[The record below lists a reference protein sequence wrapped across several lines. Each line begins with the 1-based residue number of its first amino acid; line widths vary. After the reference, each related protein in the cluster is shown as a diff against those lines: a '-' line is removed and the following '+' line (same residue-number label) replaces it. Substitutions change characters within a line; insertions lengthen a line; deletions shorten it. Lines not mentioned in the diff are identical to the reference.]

1 MNHVSGYT
9 EKELLQLSME
19 GDDKAFAEIFHRY
32 KFKLYGYI
40 HRLTQSQEMA
50 EDIVQETFLRLW
62 KNREQLGNIGHLS
75 SYIFRM
81 AQNQAITG
89 FKRMAMETMIIRQL
103 LTGEKEFA
111 PATPESTLALKEME
125 ALFRKAVDNLP
136 PQQKKV
142 YLLSREEGLKHEEIA
157 ERLQIS
163 RGTVKNHMIQLLR
176 TLRSQLEKNLDP
188 PAGLYCFL
196 LVIAAFER

>member
-9 EKELLQLSME
+9 EKELLQLSTE
-19 GDDKAFAEIFHRY
+19 GDEKAFAEIFHRY
-32 KFKLYGYI
+32 KFKLYGFIY
-40 HRLTQSQEMA
+40 RLTQSQEMA

-62 KNREQLGNIGHLS
+62 KNRDQLGNIEHLS

-103 LTGEKEFA
+103 LTGEKDFS
-111 PATPESTLALKEME
+111 PSTPESELALKEME
-125 ALFRKAVDNLP
+125 GLFRKAVDNLP

>member
-9 EKELLQLSME
+9 EKELLQLSRE
-19 GDDKAFAEIFHRY
+19 GDEKAFAEIFHRY
-32 KFKLYGYI
+32 KFKLYGYMY
-40 HRLTQSQEMA
+40 RLTQSQEMA

-62 KNREQLGNIGHLS
+62 KNRQQLGDIENLG

-81 AQNQAITG
+81 AQNQAING
-89 FKRMAMETMIIRQL
+89 FKRMAMETVIIRQL

-111 PATPESTLALKEME
+111 PSTPESVLALKEME

-142 YLLSREEGLKHEEIA
+142 YHLSREQGLKHEEIA
-157 ERLQIS
+157 EILQIS

-176 TLRSQLEKNLDP
+176 TLRSHLEKNLDP
-188 PAGLYCFL
+188 PAGIYCLL
-196 LVIAAFER
+196 LVIAAFEK

>member
-9 EKELLQLSME
+9 EKELLQLSTE
-19 GDDKAFAEIFHRY
+19 GDEKAFAEIFHRY
-32 KFKLYGYI
+32 KFKLYGFIY
-40 HRLTQSQEMA
+40 RLTQSQEMA

-62 KNREQLGNIGHLS
+62 KNRDQLSNIEHLS

-81 AQNQAITG
+81 AQNQAMTS

-111 PATPESTLALKEME
+111 PSTPESELALKEME
-125 ALFRKAVDNLP
+125 ALFRKAIDNLP

-188 PAGLYCFL
+188 PAGIYCFL

>member
-9 EKELLQLSME
+9 EKELLQLSTE
-19 GDDKAFAEIFHRY
+19 GDEKAFAEIFHRY
-32 KFKLYGYI
+32 KFKLYGFIY
-40 HRLTQSQEMA
+40 RLTQSQEMA

-62 KNREQLGNIGHLS
+62 KNREQLGNIEHLS

-81 AQNQAITG
+81 AQNQAITS

-103 LTGEKEFA
+103 LTGEKEFS
-111 PATPESTLALKEME
+111 PSTPESELALKEME
-125 ALFRKAVDNLP
+125 ALFRQAVDNLP
-136 PQQKKV
+136 PQQRKV

-196 LVIAAFER
+196 LVIAALEK

>member
-1 MNHVSGYT
+1 MNDVSGYN
-9 EKELLQLSME
+9 EKELLQRSME

-40 HRLTQSQEMA
+40 YRLTQSQEMA

-62 KNREQLGNIGHLS
+62 KNRHQLGNIEHLS
-75 SYIFRM
+75 SYIFRI

-89 FKRMAMETMIIRQL
+89 FRRMAMETMIIRQL
-103 LTGEKEFA
+103 LTGEEEFS
-111 PATPESTLALKEME
+111 PSTPESTLALKEMD

-157 ERLQIS
+157 EILQIS

>member
-9 EKELLQLSME
+9 EKELLQLSTE
-19 GDDKAFAEIFHRY
+19 GDEKAFAEIFHRY
-32 KFKLYGYI
+32 KFKLYGFIY
-40 HRLTQSQEMA
+40 RLTQSQEMA

-62 KNREQLGNIGHLS
+62 KNRDQLGNIEHLS

-81 AQNQAITG
+81 AQNQAITS

-103 LTGEKEFA
+103 LTGEKDFS
-111 PATPESTLALKEME
+111 PSTPESELALKEME
-125 ALFRKAVDNLP
+125 ALFRQAVDNLP
-136 PQQKKV
+136 PQQRKV

-196 LVIAAFER
+196 LVIAALEK

>member
-9 EKELLQLSME
+9 EKELLQLSTE
-19 GDDKAFAEIFHRY
+19 GDEKAFAEIFHRY
-32 KFKLYGYI
+32 KFKLYGFIY
-40 HRLTQSQEMA
+40 RLTQSQEMA

-62 KNREQLGNIGHLS
+62 KNRDQLDHIEHLS

-81 AQNQAITG
+81 AQNQAITS

-111 PATPESTLALKEME
+111 PSTPESELALKEME
-125 ALFRKAVDNLP
+125 ALFRKAIDNLP

-188 PAGLYCFL
+188 PAGLYCLL
-196 LVIAAFER
+196 LVIAAFEK

>member
-9 EKELLQLSME
+9 EKELLQLSTE
-19 GDDKAFAEIFHRY
+19 GDEKAFAEIFHRY
-32 KFKLYGYI
+32 KFKLYGFIY
-40 HRLTQSQEMA
+40 RLTQSQEMA

-62 KNREQLGNIGHLS
+62 KNREQLDNIEHLS

-81 AQNQAITG
+81 AQNQAITS

-103 LTGEKEFA
+103 LTGEKEFS
-111 PATPESTLALKEME
+111 PSTPETELALKEME
-125 ALFRKAVDNLP
+125 ALFRQAVDNLP
-136 PQQKKV
+136 PQQRKV

-196 LVIAAFER
+196 LVIAALEK

>member
-9 EKELLQLSME
+9 EKELLQLSTE
-19 GDDKAFAEIFHRY
+19 GDEKAFAEIFHRY
-32 KFKLYGYI
+32 KFKLYGFIY
-40 HRLTQSQEMA
+40 RLTQSQEMA

-62 KNREQLGNIGHLS
+62 KNRDQLGNIEHLS

-81 AQNQAITG
+81 AQNQAITS

-103 LTGEKEFA
+103 LTGEEEFSTS
-111 PATPESTLALKEME
+111 TPESELALKEME
-125 ALFRKAVDNLP
+125 GLFRKAVDNLP

-196 LVIAAFER
+196 LVIAALEK